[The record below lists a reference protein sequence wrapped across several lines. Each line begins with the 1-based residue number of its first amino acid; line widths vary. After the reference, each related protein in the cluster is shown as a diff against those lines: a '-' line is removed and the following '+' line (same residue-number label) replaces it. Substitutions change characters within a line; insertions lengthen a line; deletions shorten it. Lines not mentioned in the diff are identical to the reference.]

1 MPGGVERRYSQPTE
15 IDPKNILDRGIEQ
28 LLLDLKQ
35 GTSQR
40 LENYL
45 AFTARFHHYSVSN
58 QMLIYMQCPGA
69 TFVAGYRKWQ
79 ELGYQVARGQKG
91 IRILAPRPY
100 KRVNDRTG
108 EEEQRLSFAVVSVF
122 DVSQLLGVEERPLPT
137 FFGPLPDDQ
146 QEFYAKLAKVVTEDG
161 ISLSEGWTGSAQGYS
176 GGKKIVLRKG
186 MDSQN
191 RLLTL
196 IHEYAHELLHWDAEG
211 KEQPRPIQEC
221 HAEAIAFIVA
231 HRFGFLNPYSAD
243 YLQNWGTTPQELKA
257 ELEVV
262 RKTAAYIIDRIEK
275 PEENGSP
282 ADTSEALPEMI

>member
-1 MPGGVERRYSQPTE
+1 MPGGLERQHGQPAE
-15 IDPKNILDRGIEQ
+15 LDPRNILDHGIEQ
-28 LLLDLKQ
+28 LLIELKQ
-35 GTSQR
+35 GTTQR

-58 QMLIYMQCPGA
+58 QMLIYMQCPQA

-79 ELGYQVARGQKG
+79 EMGYQVQRGQKG

-100 KRVNDRTG
+100 KRFNDKTG
-108 EEEQRLSFAVVSVF
+108 EEEQRLSFAAVSVF
-122 DVSQLLGVEERPLPT
+122 DVSQLLGVDEHPLPT

-146 QEFYAKLAKVVTEDG
+146 QELYEKLAQAVSEDG
-161 ISLSEGWTGSAQGYS
+161 ITLTEGETGKAQGYS
-176 GGKKIVLRKG
+176 QGKKIVLRKG

-191 RLLTL
+191 KLLTL

-211 KEQPRPIQEC
+211 KEQSRPVQEC
-221 HAEAIAFIVA
+221 HAEATAFVVA
-231 HRFGFLNPYSAD
+231 HRFGIHNPYSAD

-275 PEENGSP
+275 PE
-282 ADTSEALPEMI
+282 ADVSNNKSGTFPEMI